1 MNAAESTSRAALV
14 AVLLL
19 LTVTATLRAQAS
31 GGTSFP
37 YRGTLVLDGQAI
49 DTGGQPGR
57 YDFSFRAYD
66 RQQGGQAIGPVVE
79 FPGLPLSEGRFEARL
94 DFGTAVVAAGSAWIE
109 TVVVRRGVG
118 SQADEI
124 VAQSRQRVTFNTGS
138 NSAGAGPGTG
148 VGIGSTGSS
157 TDGTAPVT
165 SDAEILNRLSAVR
178 VVISDRTT
186 PGQAHFIVD
195 EESFRRA
202 FGVGTPVTTTDLS
215 AVSLVAASQLRREL
229 VVSREKERQ
238 LETEIDRLRFRLNLT
253 LLLLAVVIVSH
264 FVQRRKADGAVVQP
278 AEDETGE
285 AVSAA
290 GSEVELPAGTHDQSD
305 DEPPAEKPDRGD
317 PEPPAGAI

>member
-1 MNAAESTSRAALV
+1 MNAASSSSRVALI

-19 LTVTATLRAQAS
+19 AVAATLHAQAPS
-31 GGTSFP
+31 ATSFP

-66 RQQGGQAIGPVVE
+66 RQQGGQAIGPIVE
-79 FPGLPLSEGRFEARL
+79 RPGLPLSEGRFETRL
-94 DFGTAVVAAGSAWIE
+94 DFGAAIVGAGSAWIE
-109 TVVVRRGVG
+109 TVVVRRGVDG
-118 SQADEI
+118 QADEI
-124 VAQSRQRVTFNTGS
+124 VAQSRQRVTFNTG
-138 NSAGAGPGTG
+138 AGNAASPDSPGNAGLNAT
-148 VGIGSTGSS
+148 
-157 TDGTAPVT
+157 GTAPVT
-165 SDAEILNRLSAVR
+165 SDAEILNRLSTVR
-178 VVISDRTT
+178 VVISDRAT

-264 FVQRRKADGAVVQP
+264 FVQRRKGDMAFVDGARADAGDVEP
-278 AEDETGE
+278 AAETPDP
-285 AVSAA
+285 
-290 GSEVELPAGTHDQSD
+290 SEI
-305 DEPPAEKPDRGD
+305 EPRAETPDRSD
-317 PEPPAGAI
+317 VEPRG